1 MTSKTENINK
11 LKLLDKEITYIQNER
26 IRESLKIIIEMI
38 PDYFFTEAASSTG
51 KYHPEF
57 SQGEG
62 GLLRHTKAAVK
73 VANTLLRNETI
84 GNLFTEDEKDLII
97 FALIMHDSVK
107 RGENEKYTR
116 FDHPLLSSKLI
127 NDNKDKTQMNEEE
140 ITLIRSMIETH
151 MGQWTKDYFG
161 HEILEKPTTKY
172 QKFVHMCDY
181 IVTQKFININF
192 DENNDIIF

>member
-73 VANTLLRNETI
+73 VANTLLRI
-84 GNLFTEDEKDLII
+84 
-97 FALIMHDSVK
+97 
-107 RGENEKYTR
+107 
-116 FDHPLLSSKLI
+116 
-127 NDNKDKTQMNEEE
+127 
-140 ITLIRSMIETH
+140 
-151 MGQWTKDYFG
+151 
-161 HEILEKPTTKY
+161 
-172 QKFVHMCDY
+172 
-181 IVTQKFININF
+181 
-192 DENNDIIF
+192 